1 LTKLEESGKLLG
13 TFTTSVSVLLNEANQ
28 SIEFTVIIRLP
39 RTSDKSV
46 APTPPSDEKEVTST
60 QHGALTS
67 ATKDSEATP
76 ALEHTQQGYYFAGDL
91 KALERTLRTSTFDTV
106 LSFFKLLQ
114 RSLSAE
120 HVTQPLFVIE
130 ESNTRRAQWLLSD
143 EQSVAGY
150 LPLTHATAFH
160 SLKAYPMLHYKSEE
174 LIIDIVANIDRNRLF
189 PKYPELDAVFTDTL
203 KRIAHNFDKQK
214 WSYVVVPKDKR
225 KLNEDEIA
233 KMIVEQRKYL
243 ELTIVSNLI
252 VQREE
257 RTVKIDML
265 TISAQE
271 QSQIVQVVKQFI
283 LATFPKAGCSAP
295 ELDKCRRKLTRL
307 IDDMRALQD
316 IFQGSEH
323 VLLYNPFLTES
334 SAVVHHGARVLAPL
348 VLGVAPLTAPSPTLS
363 PAHRRAEPLAADPPL
378 DLTALARAVVNILK
392 RKYIAS

>member
-13 TFTTSVSVLLNEANQ
+13 TFTTSVSVLLNERNQ
-28 SIEFTVIIRLP
+28 SIEFTVIINVP
-39 RTSDKSV
+39 KTGDKSTNTTLRELV
-46 APTPPSDEKEVTST
+46 TDEKEAHNNQKEPEPSTLAAEYT
-60 QHGALTS
+60 QH
-67 ATKDSEATP
+67 
-76 ALEHTQQGYYFAGDL
+76 GYYFAGYL
-91 KALERTLRTSTFDTV
+91 KTLERTLRTSSFDTV

-114 RSLSAE
+114 DSLSAD
-120 HVTQPLFVIE
+120 HATQPLFVIE
-130 ESNTRRAQWLLSD
+130 ESNTRRAQWLVSE
-143 EQSVAGY
+143 EQNGARSVTGY
-150 LPLTHATAFH
+150 LPLTHSTAFH

-174 LIIDIVANIDRNRLF
+174 LIFDIVANIDRNRLF

-203 KRIAHNFDKQK
+203 KRIATNFDKQK

-225 KLNEDEIA
+225 KLNEEEIA

-257 RTVKIDML
+257 RSVKIDML
-265 TISAQE
+265 TISAQD

-348 VLGVAPLTAPSPTLS
+348 VLGAGPLTAPSPTLTH
-363 PAHRRAEPLAADPPL
+363 AHRRAEPVSADPPI
-378 DLTALARAVVNILK
+378 DLNALARAVVNILK